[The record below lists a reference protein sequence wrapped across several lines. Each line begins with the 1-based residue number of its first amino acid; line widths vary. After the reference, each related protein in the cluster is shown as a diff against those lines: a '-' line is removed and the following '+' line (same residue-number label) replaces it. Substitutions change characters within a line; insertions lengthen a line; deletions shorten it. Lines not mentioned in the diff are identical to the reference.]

1 MSGLLEGSEMIGDD
15 DVREVSEFVNRK
27 IQTKGGVVYLYLAHQ
42 SPIASGEWRVAGD
55 GWASQQRYKSCFI
68 QGPTSM
74 HVQHPNPADGG
85 RGIAPLRKQV
95 SPCRIWVVML
105 GDERQ
110 RVEVGFGEGCGC
122 DYGHGY
128 SRLVDRYEVMPQVC
142 VYCRVGP
149 PSAFRSDQNS
159 VSRFSAS
166 RTSTGTTM
174 PPATTRPVKHLA
186 NRTAVRQPPRA
197 FHLFA
202 QRQASEKRPSG

>member
-95 SPCRIWVVML
+95 SKGLKLVLARVAVVIM
-105 GDERQ
+105 
-110 RVEVGFGEGCGC
+110 VMVI
-122 DYGHGY
+122 
-128 SRLVDRYEVMPQVC
+128 VDWLIAM
-142 VYCRVGP
+142 
-149 PSAFRSDQNS
+149 
-159 VSRFSAS
+159 
-166 RTSTGTTM
+166 
-174 PPATTRPVKHLA
+174 K
-186 NRTAVRQPPRA
+186 
-197 FHLFA
+197 
-202 QRQASEKRPSG
+202 